1 MLLVNPCGKRDKRR
15 DVSGM
20 GLSTPES
27 WDSDGLLV
35 ISWDYHLVMTN
46 GLPWKD
52 PPFLNGKASISM
64 SHFPWLC

>member
-1 MLLVNPCGKRDKRR
+1 
-15 DVSGM
+15 M